1 MRKYWLTFTFVVVA
15 AALCA
20 AQEQSLGDLARH
32 KASSR
37 KATHVYTEDDIPTH
51 PVTAPPDD
59 ASTGAPDSQS
69 SSDKK
74 PGKSSA
80 DPNGKSG
87 SAEVEG
93 ARKFVQAKQ
102 VQIDA
107 VKQEIKRYQAQLLHE
122 TDDAKVESLQT
133 SIKNLEHNIGAWTE
147 QRDGAQKV
155 VDKAEND
162 KPAQSSK
169 PAASSDSAQPRQ

>member
-15 AALCA
+15 AALCV

-59 ASTGAPDSQS
+59 APGAPDSQS

-80 DPNGKSG
+80 DANGKSG
-87 SAEVEG
+87 SPEVEG

-107 VKQEIKRYQAQLLHE
+107 VKQEIKKYQEQLLHE

-147 QRDGAQKV
+147 QR
-155 VDKAEND
+155 
-162 KPAQSSK
+162 
-169 PAASSDSAQPRQ
+169 

>member
-1 MRKYWLTFTFVVVA
+1 MRRFLLTLILAVGA
-15 AALCA
+15 AALCS

-32 KASSR
+32 KSSSR

-59 ASTGAPDSQS
+59 APGTPDSQS

-74 PGKSSA
+74 AGKSSA
-80 DPNGKSG
+80 DPNAKSE

-93 ARKFVQAKQ
+93 AKKVVQAKQ

-107 VKQEIKRYQAQLLHE
+107 VKQEIKKYQEQLLHE
-122 TDDAKVESLQT
+122 TDDAKVDSLQT
-133 SIKNLEHNIGAWTE
+133 SIKNLEHNIGGWTE
-147 QRDGAQKV
+147 
-155 VDKAEND
+155 
-162 KPAQSSK
+162 
-169 PAASSDSAQPRQ
+169 